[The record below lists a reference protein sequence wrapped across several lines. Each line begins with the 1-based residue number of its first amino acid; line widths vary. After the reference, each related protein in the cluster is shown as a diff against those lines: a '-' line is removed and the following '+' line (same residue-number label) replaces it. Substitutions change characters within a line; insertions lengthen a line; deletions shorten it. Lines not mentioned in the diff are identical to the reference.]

1 LRTTPKILFVDDEP
15 DLELMI
21 KQKFRKQIRDG
32 EMTLE
37 FASNG
42 TEAIDKLLKDP
53 SIDVVFTDIN
63 MPVMD
68 GLTFLAKIKELKIPH
83 TKAVIVS
90 AYGDIDKIRLAM
102 NTGAFDFI
110 TKPIDFDDLE
120 VTLNK
125 AVAEVSLLKEAVEVK
140 LQLQVAEIEK
150 DKAILS
156 EKFKQQFLANM
167 SHEIRT
173 PMNAI
178 IGMARLA
185 INTSLNE
192 TQQKYLDGIRQSG
205 ENLMVI
211 INDILD
217 FSKIEAGKLEF
228 EEINFSPRQVLQTVH
243 DTLRF
248 KAEEKNLLLHT
259 HANDDVPQHLI
270 GDPVRLNQVILNLAG
285 NAVKFTANGSVTI
298 SLILAGDKDGKAN
311 IRVEIKDTGIGI
323 AEDKVGAVF
332 DSFSQA
338 SSDTTRKFGGTGLGL
353 SISKELV
360 EMQGGTIGLTSKLG
374 EGTTFWFEIPYNV
387 GENIIKTKHEEK
399 KIRNIDN
406 IRILLVEDNA
416 FNQMVA
422 TDTLQEM
429 IPGVYIDVAE
439 NGQEALDKVSQTAI
453 LSHMKF
459 PYHIVLMDVQM
470 PIMDGFEA
478 TKKIRELAG
487 TLSQIPIM
495 ALTANAI
502 KEEVEK
508 CKEAGMNDF
517 VTKPFDPAVLLEK
530 IAMLVS

>member
-1 LRTTPKILFVDDEP
+1 MKTIPKILFVDDEP

-21 KQKFRKQIRDG
+21 RQKFRKQIRDN
-32 EMTLE
+32 EMHLE

-42 TEAIDKLLKDP
+42 SEAIDKLLKDP
-53 SIDVVFTDIN
+53 DIDVVFTDIN

-68 GLTFLAKIKELKIPH
+68 GLTFLSKLKEHNIPT

-90 AYGDIDKIRLAM
+90 AYGDIDKIRHAM
-102 NTGAFDFI
+102 NAGAFDFI

-120 VTLNK
+120 VTLKK
-125 AVAEVSLLKEAVEVK
+125 AVAEVSILREAYSVKGQLVTAEV
-140 LQLQVAEIEK
+140 EK
-150 DKAILS
+150 DKAIQS

-185 INTSLNE
+185 LNTTLSE
-192 TQQKYLDGIRQSG
+192 TQQKYLDGIRKSG
-205 ENLMVI
+205 ENLLVI

-228 EEINFSPRQVLQTVH
+228 EEINFSPSHVLQTVH

-248 KAEEKNLLLHT
+248 KAEEKNLLLIT
-259 HANDDVPQHLI
+259 ETTEEVPSYI
-270 GDPVRLNQVILNLAG
+270 VGDPVRLNQVILNLAG
-285 NAVKFTANGSVTI
+285 NAVKFTTSGSVTI
-298 SLILAGDKDGKAN
+298 KLSVTESNNNIAN
-311 IRVEIKDTGIGI
+311 IRAEITDTGIGI
-323 AEDKVGAVF
+323 AEEKIGSVF
-332 DSFSQA
+332 ESFSQA

-353 SISKELV
+353 TISKELV
-360 EMQGGTIGLTSKLG
+360 EMQGGKIGLTSKLG
-374 EGTTFWFEIPYNV
+374 QGTTFWFEIPYAI
-387 GENIIKTKHEEK
+387 GEKIIETKQQKNESVNLTHL
-399 KIRNIDN
+399 
-406 IRILLVEDNA
+406 RILLVEDNA

-429 IPGVYIDVAE
+429 IPGVFIDVAE
-439 NGQEALDKVSQTAI
+439 NGKEALDKVSQTPI
-453 LSHMKF
+453 VNNMKF

-470 PIMDGFEA
+470 PIMDGYEA
-478 TKKIRELAG
+478 TRKIRQLEG

-502 KEEVEK
+502 KEEIEK
-508 CKEAGMNDF
+508 CKEAGMDDF

-530 IAMLVS
+530 IAMLVN